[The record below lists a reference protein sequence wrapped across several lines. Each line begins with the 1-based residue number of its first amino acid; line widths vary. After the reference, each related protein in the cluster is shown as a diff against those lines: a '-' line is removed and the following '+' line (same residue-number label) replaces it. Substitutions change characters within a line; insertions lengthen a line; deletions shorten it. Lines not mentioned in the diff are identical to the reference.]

1 MGLETNPFLNQRLNL
16 APWTTKPNYPNNCVW
31 TTKIVELSQD
41 MRLHHDAWV
50 VLLGTEMTMR
60 CNVVVLQ
67 MIEHARI
74 GGVCGQ
80 ISFNSTLFMFET
92 RRQTLPK
99 VQQSH
104 KATKLD
110 EKYERELS
118 TP

>member
-1 MGLETNPFLNQRLNL
+1 M
-16 APWTTKPNYPNNCVW
+16 K
-31 TTKIVELSQD
+31 
-41 MRLHHDAWV
+41 LHHDAWV
-50 VLLGTEMTMR
+50 VLLGTEITMR
-60 CNVVVLQ
+60 CKVVVLQ
-67 MIEHARI
+67 MIEHERI
-74 GGVCGQ
+74 GGVCSQ

-99 VQQSH
+99 VQQSY

>member
-1 MGLETNPFLNQRLNL
+1 MTEMPRGGTLKEGQSNQ
-16 APWTTKPNYPNNCVW
+16 K
-31 TTKIVELSQD
+31 
-41 MRLHHDAWV
+41 
-50 VLLGTEMTMR
+50 VLLGTEMPMR

-92 RRQTLPK
+92 RRQTLLK

>member
-1 MGLETNPFLNQRLNL
+1 
-16 APWTTKPNYPNNCVW
+16 
-31 TTKIVELSQD
+31 

-80 ISFNSTLFMFET
+80 ICFNSTLFMFET